1 MACVKVSVSYRCVFT
16 EVVLEELGCINV
28 IVEFLIYERKSQK
41 VTFWN
46 WIMSVDDLKLLLHHG
61 ENVLHLYVGVGR
73 GGGWKDVV
81 GVCSGG

>member
-1 MACVKVSVSYRCVFT
+1 MDCVRVSVSYRCVFT

-28 IVEFLIYERKSQK
+28 IEEFLIYERKSQK

-61 ENVLHLYVGVGR
+61 ENVLHPDVGVGR
-73 GGGWKDVV
+73 GGGWEDIC
-81 GVCSGG
+81 GVCGGG